1 MKIFSENL
9 KLKYILISTPPNKK
23 VIVSIRQCVECV
35 ESVDHPQQITKNSVK
50 IFPLYVG
57 QVKLDYR
64 NGILLVASISLSK
77 SDMRVT

>member
-23 VIVSIRQCVECV
+23 VIVSIRQYVECV
-35 ESVDHPQQITKNSVK
+35 ESVDYPRQITKNSVN

-57 QVKLDYR
+57 QVTLDYR
-64 NGILLVASISLSK
+64 NGLLLVASTSLSK
-77 SDMRVT
+77 PDMRVT